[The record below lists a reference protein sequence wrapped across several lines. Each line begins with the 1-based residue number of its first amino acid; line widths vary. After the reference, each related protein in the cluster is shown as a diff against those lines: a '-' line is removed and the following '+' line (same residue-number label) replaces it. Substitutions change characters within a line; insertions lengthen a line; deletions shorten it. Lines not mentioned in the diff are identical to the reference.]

1 MSMTKQLEGL
11 CPHDRLT
18 TAYCPDCAIEGE
30 LYQHKQIDWKVWEVT
45 AEESAELD
53 AALSDGGSSDY
64 YDLPEG
70 ATRIQDVIRDMTWN
84 QANIFKAAYRWDLKP
99 DLMYNLRKILWFV
112 EDEIEHQTQLSKK
125 PASIAKKK
133 D

>member
-1 MSMTKQLEGL
+1 MTNQL

-18 TAYCPDCAIEGE
+18 TAYCLECADAMCPPDK
-30 LYQHKQIDWKVWEVT
+30 HIDWKVWEEKRV
-45 AEESAELD
+45 AELD
-53 AALSDGGSSDY
+53 ACLSDGGSSDY

-99 DLMYNLRKILWFV
+99 DLMYNLRKIQWFV

-125 PASIAKKK
+125 PASTAKKK